1 MITVCPVCSRSVV
14 AHWPEFWPYRRGE
27 AYYCSQNCY
36 DISLTRDLNMLHDA
50 ARRRRGLK
58 MARMK
63 KDGMPAKRPGPK
75 AKTIIETPE
84 CGFMEVEI
92 PEKVPTVKLD
102 GALRIE
108 TPEAG
113 KVDVVEKHERSD
125 FYNKIDNKLKI
136 ALLSDVLS
144 DFDVQYRRF
153 DDNMTLFAD
162 GIDQPLEMSRAEW
175 IQFTKEILTALDQ
188 LGVSQ

>member
-14 AHWPEFWPYRRGE
+14 AHWPEFWPYRRCE
-27 AYYCSQNCY
+27 AFYCSQNCY

-63 KDGMPAKRPGPK
+63 KDGTPAKRPGPK
-75 AKTIIETPE
+75 KI
-84 CGFMEVEI
+84 EI
-92 PEKVPTVKLD
+92 PEDNMTAVATKAPPQVPTVKLD
-102 GALRIE
+102 GALKIE

-113 KVDVVEKHERSD
+113 KVEVVEKPERSD